1 MGGGSGSCVLVQM
14 GQAVR
19 NEITT
24 KSADF
29 PKYILQGFMQP
40 CTSTPTSGPISR
52 QIDEMDGSSLEQ
64 VCKSVEGRTSSNVAV
79 DPRTTAAEGESA
91 AAMTVKTVESTL
103 QLRSELEDAEDKLVV
118 VEFYAP
124 W

>member
-1 MGGGSGSCVLVQM
+1 
-14 GQAVR
+14 
-19 NEITT
+19 
-24 KSADF
+24 
-29 PKYILQGFMQP
+29 
-40 CTSTPTSGPISR
+40 
-52 QIDEMDGSSLEQ
+52 MDGSSLEQ

-79 DPRTTAAEGESA
+79 HPTTMVDRESA

>member
-1 MGGGSGSCVLVQM
+1 
-14 GQAVR
+14 
-19 NEITT
+19 
-24 KSADF
+24 
-29 PKYILQGFMQP
+29 MQP

-79 DPRTTAAEGESA
+79 DPTTMVDRESA